1 MNNTI
6 WLLKSI
12 CRIHGDTCRRKVDAG
27 AAVRL
32 KVVELGDTICGKR
45 LNEFTGCAWLENKHK
60 RWLYGNELMVML
72 LQKNTATNK
81 THYNRYRHWNGT
93 FSLQVIH
100 LGLSWSTLAGQA
112 GGCLHLPWLNCTCFT
127 AEQRIPLSRFIVF
140 TLLIKVSV
148 KTERCCYLGRTLII
162 KVRYS
167 REYTPQGWIC
177 WI

>member
-45 LNEFTGCAWLENKHK
+45 LNEFTGRAWLENKHK

-72 LQKNTATNK
+72 LQKTQQQTK
-81 THYNRYRHWNGT
+81 PTIIDPGT
-93 FSLQVIH
+93 EM
-100 LGLSWSTLAGQA
+100 GLS
-112 GGCLHLPWLNCTCFT
+112 PF
-127 AEQRIPLSRFIVF
+127 
-140 TLLIKVSV
+140 K
-148 KTERCCYLGRTLII
+148 
-162 KVRYS
+162 
-167 REYTPQGWIC
+167 
-177 WI
+177 